1 MILWIW
7 NWVDIRRPNCNE
19 ILVTSGS
26 KQCSSILSGK
36 RAHTVVVYISY
47 FGGNNSSDGAWFE
60 SQRWKSNRLFQNW
73 HHGFFLMENGL
84 ESGIS
89 FLNSNAFSK
98 TRTFLLLGDFMSSH
112 QWAKGYYFL
121 AKIGNGSILK
131 GVCWFCFCGNLSA
144 FDGSTCSSS
153 GCEGQF
159 EVFGAFCC
167 NYQWCFDKIVESRDK
182 ERTGSSE
189 AQSGLGLVLGFARN
203 CSWMVLITRK
213 CSWLACCYFR
223 FCSLYHGRIC
233 MLINRIMS

>member
-1 MILWIW
+1 MINLFFFQSCGSNENNETSFSHYVHLKNWNSEVICACNTINISCRLFWWHCFFCNGRKRQLDFLFCSWEPSKTIMILWIW

-112 QWAKGYYFL
+112 QWAIRVIIFL
-121 AKIGNGSILK
+121 LR
-131 GVCWFCFCGNLSA
+131 
-144 FDGSTCSSS
+144 S
-153 GCEGQF
+153 GMDQF
-159 EVFGAFCC
+159 
-167 NYQWCFDKIVESRDK
+167 
-182 ERTGSSE
+182 
-189 AQSGLGLVLGFARN
+189 
-203 CSWMVLITRK
+203 
-213 CSWLACCYFR
+213 
-223 FCSLYHGRIC
+223 
-233 MLINRIMS
+233 